1 MNESNVYE
9 KTPPALPEPFLVGR
23 GVLCEWL
30 KEWGFSEQS
39 VRLLIEAGTIKG
51 EPVAN
56 SRVLKY
62 CPRDVVQAL
71 GLHRWDNQH

>member
-1 MNESNVYE
+1 MSESNVYE
-9 KTPPALPEPFLVGR
+9 KAPPPLPDTYLVGR

-30 KEWGFSEQS
+30 NKWGFSDQT

-51 EPVAN
+51 QRVAN
-56 SRVLKY
+56 SRTLKY

-71 GLHRWDNQH
+71 ELDRWKG